1 VHWRFSEVHNL
12 VEEISQTNSWR
23 DGEFAKFRVNPH
35 QVESVLWGRMCV
47 PMIYANWEGFVVS
60 SLKMLLQHLNNLG
73 LTPLQ
78 IPTRLV
84 VVGLGDTYR
93 SLSGK
98 QSFEQRCAFTDK
110 FNELLRST
118 VKFKTRIET
127 KSNLHSDVLKELCQM
142 FNFNF
147 DRFSDSIAT
156 LNRLVYVRN
165 CIAHGENSILPTQEN
180 IEKFIDAVKKS
191 IDILLDEINLFLMQE
206 SYLYPQQEL

>member
-1 VHWRFSEVHNL
+1 M
-12 VEEISQTNSWR
+12 EEINETNSWR
-23 DGEFAKFRVNPH
+23 DREFAKFRVNPH
-35 QVESVLWGRMCV
+35 QVESILWGRMCV

-98 QSFEQRCAFTDK
+98 QSFEQRCIFTDK
-110 FNELLRST
+110 FNELLRNT
-118 VKFKTRIET
+118 VRFKTKIET
-127 KSNLHSDVLKELCQM
+127 KSNLHSEVLKELCQM
-142 FNFNF
+142 FDF
-147 DRFSDSIAT
+147 DFERFSDVKST
-156 LNRLVYVRN
+156 LDRLVHVRN

-180 IEKFIDAVKKS
+180 IENFIDAVKQG
-191 IDILLDEINLFLMQE
+191 IDILMDEIDIFLMQE
-206 SYLYPQQEL
+206 CYLYQQQA

>member
-1 VHWRFSEVHNL
+1 
-12 VEEISQTNSWR
+12 VEEINETNSWR

-35 QVESVLWGRMCV
+35 QVDEKLWGRMCV

-60 SLKMLLQHLNNLG
+60 SLKMLLQHLNTLG

-84 VVGLGDTYR
+84 VVGLGDSYR

-110 FNELLRST
+110 FNELLKNT

-127 KSNLHSDVLKELCQM
+127 RANLHSEVLKELCQM
-142 FNFNF
+142 FDFNYE
-147 DRFSDSIAT
+147 RFLDVVNI
-156 LNRLVYVRN
+156 LDRLVQVRN

-180 IEKFIDAVKKS
+180 IENYIDAVKKA
-191 IDILLDEINLFLMQE
+191 IDILLDEIDLFLTHE
-206 SYLYPQQEL
+206 SYLYSQQV

>member
-1 VHWRFSEVHNL
+1 MHSL
-12 VEEISQTNSWR
+12 VEEINEANSWR

-35 QVESVLWGRMCV
+35 QVESILWGRMCV

-60 SLKMLLQHLNNLG
+60 SLKILLQHLNNLQ

-93 SLSGK
+93 ALSGK
-98 QSFEQRCAFTDK
+98 QSFEQRCSFTDK

-118 VKFKTRIET
+118 VRFKTKIET
-127 KSNLHSDVLKELCQM
+127 RSNLHSEVLEELCQM
-142 FNFNF
+142 FDFNYA
-147 DRFSDSIAT
+147 RFSDIISM
-156 LNRLVYVRN
+156 LDRLVHVRN

-180 IEKFIDAVKKS
+180 IENFIDAVKTG
-191 IDILLDEINLFLMQE
+191 IDILMDEIDNFLTKE
-206 SYLYPQQEL
+206 NYLHQQQPKRIV

>member
-1 VHWRFSEVHNL
+1 MT
-12 VEEISQTNSWR
+12 EIYETNSWR

-35 QVESVLWGRMCV
+35 QVDPVLWGRMCV

-60 SLKMLLQHLNNLG
+60 LLKMLLKHLNKLE

-98 QSFEQRCAFTDK
+98 QSFEQRCEFTDK
-110 FNELLRST
+110 FNELLKNT
-118 VKFKTRIET
+118 IQFKTKIET
-127 KSNLHSDVLKELCQM
+127 KSNLHSGVLKELCQM
-142 FNFNF
+142 FAF
-147 DRFSDSIAT
+147 DFEKFSDVTVT
-156 LNRLVYVRN
+156 LDRLVQVRN

-180 IEKFIDAVKKS
+180 IESYIDAVKAA
-191 IDILLDEINLFLMQE
+191 IDIMLEEIDLFLTQE
-206 SYLYPQQEL
+206 SYLYKQQA